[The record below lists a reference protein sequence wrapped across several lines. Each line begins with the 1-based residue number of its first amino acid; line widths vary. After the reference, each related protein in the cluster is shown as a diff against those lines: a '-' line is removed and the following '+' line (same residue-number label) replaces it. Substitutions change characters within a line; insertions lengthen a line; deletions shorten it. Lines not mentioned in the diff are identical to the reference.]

1 MKYENR
7 DLSFFLGANA
17 PSGFVSRFDELYDPE
32 NGWRCYIIKGGPG
45 TGKSG
50 LMKRLIEYTPEL
62 MHEYIYCSS
71 DPDSLDGVIFPEKKV
86 CIADGTAPHVM
97 EPKYPGAVET
107 IINLGDYWDQEGI
120 AAHTQDIIKYTKAIS
135 VLHQRSARLRDA
147 AGTHIADN
155 SRHCYDCVNV
165 EKLQH
170 YTRNIAAREFAR
182 ASGHGTDRIRYL
194 TGITP
199 KKIVGFWENIE
210 NRYEKIY
217 VIEDEF
223 GVVSKRFMAEIRA
236 ACHARRLDII
246 TCLCPMSVED
256 KVDHLLIPDLSLC
269 FVTRNSWH
277 NVPFKGTKTIHAR
290 RFTDEEV
297 LRQNRQRFGFNRK
310 ASREL
315 MKEAISLLEEAK
327 AAHDILEGFYT
338 PYMDFAAVGR
348 LVESLSQEILARPS
362 T

>member
-1 MKYENR
+1 MKHENK
-7 DLSFFLGANA
+7 DLRFFLGANA
-17 PSGFVSRFDELYDPE
+17 PSGFVSHFDKLYDPE

-50 LMKRLIEYTPEL
+50 LIKKIIQLTSEL
-62 MHEYIYCSS
+62 NHEIIYCSS
-71 DPDSLDGVIFPEKKV
+71 DPDSLDGVIFPDKKIS
-86 CIADGTAPHVM
+86 IADGTSPHVI
-97 EPKYPGAVET
+97 EPLYPGAVET
-107 IINLGDYWDQEGI
+107 IVNLGDYWDVKGI
-120 AAHTQDIIKYTKAIS
+120 ASHTQEIIKYTKACS

-155 SRHCYDCVNV
+155 SRHCFDCVNY

-170 YTRNIAAREFAR
+170 YIKNVATKEFSHE
-182 ASGHGTDRIRYL
+182 SGTGTDRLRYL

-199 KKIVGFWENIE
+199 KNVVGFWENIE
-210 NRYEKIY
+210 NKYDKIY
-217 VIEDEF
+217 IIEDEF
-223 GVVSKRFMAEIRA
+223 GVVSRKFMSEIRN
-236 ACHARRLDII
+236 ACHAKKLDII

-256 KVDHLLIPDLSLC
+256 KVDHILIPSLSLA

-315 MKEAISLLEEAK
+315 MKEAVALLADAK
-327 AAHDILEGFYT
+327 GTHDILESFYT
-338 PYMDFAAVGR
+338 PYMDFDAIGKRAET
-348 LVESLSQEILARPS
+348 LAKEILAAD
-362 T
+362 